1 MEEADRLMDWIIG
14 IALVCVFIWW
24 LFRPGRPT
32 AVVSRSIKP
41 AKPIYED
48 YRDAIERKSIDELD
62 AEEQIIRRA
71 HDAFNAERDNR
82 TAEYRAKRDALAAD
96 EKKIARGT
104 DFIETSF
111 LSLALPFVQDETKHW
126 PSWSKMDASKW
137 TAPLPISEVDGTTTR
152 GHDKNWVEFRAEG
165 SPLYKVEFER
175 SRIPVDDEFKYGS
188 MTLYVDGEE
197 VLGMFVRRDW
207 TKEWSRWQFSIV
219 ESLKVGPWIEGFVAF
234 YNRLRFIDENRSEDS
249 RGDCVRAKAAKIDLG
264 DLA

>member
-1 MEEADRLMDWIIG
+1 MGWIIG
-14 IALVCVFIWW
+14 ISIVGGFVWW
-24 LFRPGRPT
+24 LYRPNKPAAT
-32 AVVSRSIKP
+32 AARSIEA

-48 YRDAIERKSIDELD
+48 YQDKLERKPIDELD
-62 AEEQIIRRA
+62 SEEQIIRRA

-96 EKKIARGT
+96 EKKIARAT

-111 LSLALPFVQDETKHW
+111 LSLALPFVQDETAHW
-126 PSWSKMDASKW
+126 PSWSKMDASRW
-137 TAPLPISEVDGTTTR
+137 TARLPISDVDGTTTG
-152 GHDKNWVEFRAEG
+152 GHDKNWVEFRPEG

-175 SRIPVDDEFKYGS
+175 SRMPVDDDYEYGS
-188 MTLYVDGEE
+188 MTLSVDGEE

-219 ESLKVGPWIEGFVAF
+219 ESLKVGPWIEGFIAF
-234 YNRLRFIDENRSEDS
+234 YNRLRSINENQSEDS
-249 RGDCVRAKAAKIDLG
+249 SGDYVREKAAKIDLG